1 MRKLQDV
8 LLFLISTI
16 LTERTMNMWFW
27 FFMFVC
33 NLLVPITL
41 IAGGKIMQ
49 RHPPK
54 SVNCICGYRTSMSM
68 MYEDTWIFAQKT
80 CGKLWWKLGWIVLV
94 PSVIIQFPFYKSD
107 EDVIGLVG
115 GILCTVQCVI
125 LVASVYPVEKALK
138 KYFNKDGTRRG
149 AYPPDTAGKIR

>member
-1 MRKLQDV
+1 
-8 LLFLISTI
+8 
-16 LTERTMNMWFW
+16 MWFW

-33 NLLVPITL
+33 NLLIPITL

-68 MYEDTWIFAQKT
+68 KNEDTWIFAQKT
-80 CGKLWWKLGWIVLV
+80 CGKLWWKLSWFVLV

-138 KYFNKDGTRRG
+138 KYFNKDGTRRE
-149 AYPPDTAGKIR
+149 AYPPDTAGKIQ